1 MCIIDSIK
9 KYKYIIVIILII
21 IIIYLMSNK
30 NEHLDSSGFVP
41 TDVNIKGGYSK
52 DRGDLYVCKIRK
64 QDANKNEVEYSGQ
77 IAAGENKC
85 ISTDDGLEITGEPI
99 LFTASEY
106 EWVNQKDIATPTG
119 FSYDNFGG
127 KRSLYACRG
136 IINDNNS
143 VQIGK
148 AWRNYNF
155 CNIPYNGEERLVK
168 PYDFL
173 KIKKSV

>member
-1 MCIIDSIK
+1 MCIIESIQ
-9 KYKYIIVIILII
+9 KYKYIIIIVVTLILI
-21 IIIYLMSNK
+21 YLLSNK
-30 NEHLDSSGFVP
+30 NEHFDNSGFVP
-41 TDVNIKGGYSK
+41 TNNNIKGGYSK
-52 DRGDLYVCKIRK
+52 DKGDLYVCKIK
-64 QDANKNEVEYSGQ
+64 KLNASGMEIEYPGQ
-77 IAAGENKC
+77 IAVGEKQC
-85 ISTDDGLEITGEPI
+85 ISTNDGSEIKGEPT
-99 LFTASEY
+99 LFNSSDY
-106 EWVNQKDIATPTG
+106 EWIDEKSLATPTG

-173 KIKKSV
+173 KINKSV

>member
-1 MCIIDSIK
+1 
-9 KYKYIIVIILII
+9 
-21 IIIYLMSNK
+21 MSNK
-30 NEHLDSSGFVP
+30 NEYLDSSGFVP
-41 TDVNIKGGYSK
+41 TNNNIKGGYSR

-64 QDANKNEVEYSGQ
+64 QDASGMEVEYSGQ
-77 IAAGENKC
+77 IATGEQQC
-85 ISTDDGLEITGEPI
+85 TSTDDGLEIKGEPV

-106 EWVNQKDIATPTG
+106 NWVNQKDIATPTG

-173 KIKKSV
+173 QIKTSV